1 MNLEGSIVYTLVDSL
16 LLGGVF
22 AVIIGGTLA
31 MMRKS
36 DAVTRY
42 HLLLLLLIAFL
53 VSLTVC
59 FFYNW
64 STGDAVVP
72 GNNPLHWIK
81 VINEHAGMIF
91 RIWFILVGL
100 QLIKLAFELYTLNRL
115 AKTGTI
121 QAGYVWTQKI
131 AEFSR
136 LLEIKRAVMLGVSAK
151 VSSPLV
157 IGFFKPLI
165 LLPIGLVNDLSV
177 EEVEMILLHE
187 LAHVKRG
194 DFLVN
199 IMVRLVRIL
208 LFFNPLVWWLC
219 KLIDAEREHC
229 CDDRVIQITGDKIS
243 YVRTLVR
250 FAENQ
255 TSSPNL
261 AMTLTQGM
269 LGRVER
275 LVVGRNR
282 VLARLEIICLAV
294 ILALGL
300 LLINPQNKYSVISLA
315 RTPAQGRDTGKPP
328 DAAARDAKQK
338 AEQSALKKDK
348 PGSP

>member
-1 MNLEGSIVYTLVDSL
+1 MNLIGAIVYTLVDSL
-16 LLGGVF
+16 LLGCVF
-22 AVIIGGTLA
+22 AVITGAVLA
-31 MMRKS
+31 MTRKS
-36 DAVTRY
+36 GAVTRY
-42 HLLLLLLIAFL
+42 NSLLLMLIAFL
-53 VSLTVC
+53 ISLTFC

-64 STGDAVVP
+64 TTGDAVAP
-72 GNNPLHWIK
+72 GNNPLHWLK
-81 VINEHAGMIF
+81 VINEQAGAIF
-91 RIWFILVGL
+91 SLWFIMVGL
-100 QLIKLAFELYTLNRL
+100 QLVNLTFELYTLNRL
-115 AKTGTI
+115 AKTETI
-121 QAGYVWTQKI
+121 QAGSVWTQKI
-131 AEFSR
+131 AEFS
-136 LLEIKRAVMLGVSAK
+136 LLLDIHKAVKLGFSAK

-165 LLPIGLVNDLSV
+165 LLPIGLVNELSA

-187 LAHVKRG
+187 LSHIKRG

-199 IMVRLVRIL
+199 ILFRLVRIL

-229 CDDRVIQITGDKIS
+229 CDDRVIEITGDKIS

-255 TSSPNL
+255 MPSPNL

-282 VLARLEIICLAV
+282 TLARLEVICLSI
-294 ILALGL
+294 ILLLGL
-300 LLINPQNKYSVISLA
+300 LLVNPYNRSSIVSLA
-315 RTPAQGRDTGKPP
+315 KPPAQGRNTGKSP
-328 DAAARDAKQK
+328 DAAARDKQK
-338 AEQSALKKDK
+338 AEQSALKKDE